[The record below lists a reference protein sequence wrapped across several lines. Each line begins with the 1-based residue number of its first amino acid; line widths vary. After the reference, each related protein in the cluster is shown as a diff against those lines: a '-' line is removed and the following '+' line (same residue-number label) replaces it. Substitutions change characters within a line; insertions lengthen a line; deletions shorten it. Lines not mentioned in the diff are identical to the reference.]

1 MRTVPYQ
8 TVEDAVAELCV
19 RACYELPEDVEQA
32 LKAAREREE
41 SPVAR
46 QIFDEILQNA
56 KIARGGELPLC
67 QDTGVAVFMV
77 KLGDAV
83 RVEGGLVTDAINDGM
98 RRGYEQGYL
107 RKSLVKDPLRRVN
120 TKDNTPAMI
129 HVELVAGDTITISMA
144 AKGGGSE
151 NMSMC
156 RVLPPSA
163 GVEGVKK
170 FVVEWV
176 DQAGGNPCP
185 PIIVG
190 VGIGGNFE
198 KCAFLAKK
206 AVFRHVGE
214 PNPDPYYADLERELL
229 EKVNAL
235 GVGPMGLGGT
245 QTALAV
251 HIETMPCHIAS
262 LPVAVNIQCHSA
274 RHKEVVL

>member
-8 TVEDAVAELCV
+8 SVVDAVAELCV
-19 RACYELPEDVEQA
+19 RACYELPADVENA

-46 QIFDEILQNA
+46 QIFDEILRNA
-56 KIARGGELPLC
+56 TIARGGELPLC
-67 QDTGVAVFMV
+67 QDTGVAVFLVRM
-77 KLGDAV
+77 GDAV

-129 HVELVAGDTITISMA
+129 HVELVAGDTITIAMA

-170 FVVEWV
+170 FVVDWV

-198 KCAFLAKK
+198 KCAFLANK

-214 PNPDPYYADLERELL
+214 PNPDPFYADLERELL
-229 EKVNAL
+229 DRVNAL

>member
-8 TVEDAVAELCV
+8 SVVDAVAELCV
-19 RACYELPEDVEQA
+19 RACYELPADVEHA
-32 LKAAREREE
+32 LEAAREREE

-77 KLGDAV
+77 KMGDAV

-129 HVELVAGDTITISMA
+129 HIELVAGDTITIAMA

-170 FVVEWV
+170 FVVDWV

-214 PNPDPYYADLERELL
+214 PNPDPFYADLERELL